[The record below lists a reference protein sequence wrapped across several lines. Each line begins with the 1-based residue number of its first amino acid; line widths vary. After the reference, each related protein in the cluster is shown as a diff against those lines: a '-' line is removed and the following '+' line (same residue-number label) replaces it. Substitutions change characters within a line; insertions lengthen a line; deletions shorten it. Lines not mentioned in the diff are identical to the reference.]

1 MSYDIP
7 LRGCRVSFLI
17 LLSPTTM
24 HDSKTALTVATAV
37 FVLLSLRSIIRR
49 RRSATVRD
57 IDGPESKS
65 WKFGNLADLLLP
77 PSYGQY
83 EFAWT
88 KLFGAVYR
96 IKGCFGQNRLV
107 ISDPLALQYITNSP
121 SFQLGPVL
129 AVMRGWLYDRGAVI
143 TIRGEEH
150 RRLRAALNVG
160 FTAAAVRKYRPTFE
174 HVAHWISEQVDNAVD
189 KSEEVDLSPIL
200 SGGALRA
207 ITDVALGSP
216 IDDLGPE
223 FVEVNTRLLEIA
235 STRSSSQIVFDAI
248 AVYIPKPLLRLM
260 INLPSSAFRA
270 LRASKMLSR
279 NIGWRLVREK
289 LGAPD
294 GSYDADIYSSLLHAD
309 KKDSTKKTLH
319 PADLVAQTSL
329 ILLAGQDTTANTLA
343 FGMLELAQR
352 PELQARLREEIYTT
366 LSTAGSSDQ
375 YDNMPLLNAFIKE
388 TLRMYPAAALS
399 ERVALEDSVI
409 PLATP
414 ITTRS
419 GKTIDAIP
427 VGKGQVVMLGVAAYQ
442 RLDSRWGAKS
452 EEFDPERWL
461 DGRVRQGEAIGPYAN
476 LLSFFAGPHTCLGWR
491 FAILEMQTIVCDLI
505 GKFAFSTS
513 ENEDGPFR
521 LRLATTLLPLNGKG
535 EKGAKLCVKRVV

>member
-1 MSYDIP
+1 MS
-7 LRGCRVSFLI
+7 
-17 LLSPTTM
+17 
-24 HDSKTALTVATAV
+24 DS
-37 FVLLSLRSIIRR
+37 
-49 RRSATVRD
+49 
-57 IDGPESKS
+57 
-65 WKFGNLADLLLP
+65 LLLP
-77 PSYGQY
+77 
-83 EFAWT
+83 FAT
-88 KLFGAVYR
+88 
-96 IKGCFGQNRLV
+96 
-107 ISDPLALQYITNSP
+107 
-121 SFQLGPVL
+121 
-129 AVMRGWLYDRGAVI
+129 
-143 TIRGEEH
+143 
-150 RRLRAALNVG
+150 
-160 FTAAAVRKYRPTFE
+160 
-174 HVAHWISEQVDNAVD
+174 
-189 KSEEVDLSPIL
+189 
-200 SGGALRA
+200 LRA

-235 STRSSSQIVFDAI
+235 STRSSGQIVFDAI

-289 LGAPD
+289 LGAPE

-352 PELQARLREEIYTT
+352 PELQARLREEIHTT

-375 YDNMPLLNAFIKE
+375 YDNMPLLNAFIKVS
-388 TLRMYPAAALS
+388 ALS

-442 RLDSRWGAKS
+442 RRS
-452 EEFDPERWL
+452 EEFDPERWM

-476 LLSFFAGPHTCLGWR
+476 LLSFFAGPHTCLG
-491 FAILEMQTIVCDLI
+491 ILEMQTIVCDLI

-521 LRLATTLLPLNGKG
+521 LRLATTLQPLNGKG
-535 EKGAKLCVKRVV
+535 EKGAKLCVERVV

>member
-1 MSYDIP
+1 
-7 LRGCRVSFLI
+7 
-17 LLSPTTM
+17 M

-65 WKFGNLADLLLP
+65 WKFGTIFYRLARSVAEVSSKGNLADLLLP

-96 IKGCFGQNRLV
+96 IKGCFGQNRV
-107 ISDPLALQYITNSP
+107 VVSDPLALQYITNSP

-143 TIRGEEH
+143 TIR
-150 RRLRAALNVG
+150 
-160 FTAAAVRKYRPTFE
+160 
-174 HVAHWISEQVDNAVD
+174 
-189 KSEEVDLSPIL
+189 
-200 SGGALRA
+200 
-207 ITDVALGSP
+207 VALGSP

-235 STRSSSQIVFDAI
+235 STRSSGQIVFDAI

-289 LGAPD
+289 LGAPE

-419 GKTIDAIP
+419 GKMIDAIP

-442 RLDSRWGAKS
+442 RRS

-476 LLSFFAGPHTCLGWR
+476 LLSFFAGPHTCLG
-491 FAILEMQTIVCDLI
+491 
-505 GKFAFSTS
+505 
-513 ENEDGPFR
+513 
-521 LRLATTLLPLNGKG
+521 
-535 EKGAKLCVKRVV
+535 

>member
-1 MSYDIP
+1 MIE
-7 LRGCRVSFLI
+7 RAISFANSCNEL
-17 LLSPTTM
+17 
-24 HDSKTALTVATAV
+24 
-37 FVLLSLRSIIRR
+37 
-49 RRSATVRD
+49 
-57 IDGPESKS
+57 
-65 WKFGNLADLLLP
+65 
-77 PSYGQY
+77 
-83 EFAWT
+83 
-88 KLFGAVYR
+88 
-96 IKGCFGQNRLV
+96 
-107 ISDPLALQYITNSP
+107 NSP
-121 SFQLGPVL
+121 K
-129 AVMRGWLYDRGAVI
+129 
-143 TIRGEEH
+143 GEEH

-189 KSEEVDLSPIL
+189 KSEEVDLLPIL

-223 FVEVNTRLLEIA
+223 FVERNCLNPFLWPNCLRRHCGVH
-235 STRSSSQIVFDAI
+235 
-248 AVYIPKPLLRLM
+248 PKPLLRLM

-289 LGAPD
+289 LGAPE
-294 GSYDADIYSSLLHAD
+294 GSYDADIYIARC
-309 KKDSTKKTLH
+309 
-319 PADLVAQTSL
+319 
-329 ILLAGQDTTANTLA
+329 ANTLA

-414 ITTRS
+414 HHHPLRKNDRCDS
-419 GKTIDAIP
+419 G
-427 VGKGQVVMLGVAAYQ
+427 G
-442 RLDSRWGAKS
+442 LDSRWGAKS

-461 DGRVRQGEAIGPYAN
+461 DGRTQLLRRSAHLFGVAI
-476 LLSFFAGPHTCLGWR
+476 C
-491 FAILEMQTIVCDLI
+491 TIVCDLI
-505 GKFAFSTS
+505 GKFAVLDF
-513 ENEDGPFR
+513 
-521 LRLATTLLPLNGKG
+521 
-535 EKGAKLCVKRVV
+535 

>member
-1 MSYDIP
+1 M
-7 LRGCRVSFLI
+7 
-17 LLSPTTM
+17 
-24 HDSKTALTVATAV
+24 
-37 FVLLSLRSIIRR
+37 
-49 RRSATVRD
+49 
-57 IDGPESKS
+57 
-65 WKFGNLADLLLP
+65 
-77 PSYGQY
+77 
-83 EFAWT
+83 
-88 KLFGAVYR
+88 
-96 IKGCFGQNRLV
+96 
-107 ISDPLALQYITNSP
+107 
-121 SFQLGPVL
+121 
-129 AVMRGWLYDRGAVI
+129 
-143 TIRGEEH
+143 
-150 RRLRAALNVG
+150 
-160 FTAAAVRKYRPTFE
+160 FE

-235 STRSSSQIVFDAI
+235 STRSSGQIVFDAI

-279 NIGWRLVREK
+279 NIGWQLVREK
-289 LGAPD
+289 LGAPE

-329 ILLAGQDTTANTLA
+329 ILLAGQDTTT
-343 FGMLELAQR
+343 
-352 PELQARLREEIYTT
+352 PEEIYTT

-427 VGKGQVVMLGVAAYQ
+427 
-442 RLDSRWGAKS
+442 S

-476 LLSFFAGPHTCLGWR
+476 L
-491 FAILEMQTIVCDLI
+491 ILEMQTIVCDLI

>member
-1 MSYDIP
+1 
-7 LRGCRVSFLI
+7 
-17 LLSPTTM
+17 
-24 HDSKTALTVATAV
+24 
-37 FVLLSLRSIIRR
+37 
-49 RRSATVRD
+49 
-57 IDGPESKS
+57 
-65 WKFGNLADLLLP
+65 
-77 PSYGQY
+77 
-83 EFAWT
+83 
-88 KLFGAVYR
+88 
-96 IKGCFGQNRLV
+96 
-107 ISDPLALQYITNSP
+107 
-121 SFQLGPVL
+121 
-129 AVMRGWLYDRGAVI
+129 
-143 TIRGEEH
+143 
-150 RRLRAALNVG
+150 
-160 FTAAAVRKYRPTFE
+160 
-174 HVAHWISEQVDNAVD
+174 
-189 KSEEVDLSPIL
+189 
-200 SGGALRA
+200 
-207 ITDVALGSP
+207 
-216 IDDLGPE
+216 
-223 FVEVNTRLLEIA
+223 
-235 STRSSSQIVFDAI
+235 
-248 AVYIPKPLLRLM
+248 M

-270 LRASKMLSR
+270 LRASKMLPR
-279 NIGWRLVREK
+279 NIGWRL
-289 LGAPD
+289 
-294 GSYDADIYSSLLHAD
+294 
-309 KKDSTKKTLH
+309 
-319 PADLVAQTSL
+319 
-329 ILLAGQDTTANTLA
+329 ANSLA

-352 PELQARLREEIYTT
+352 PELEARLREEIYTT

-399 ERVALEDSVI
+399 EHVALEDSVI

-461 DGRVRQGEAIGPYAN
+461 DGRVRQGEAIEPYAN
-476 LLSFFAGPHTCLGWR
+476 LLSLFAGPYTCLGWR